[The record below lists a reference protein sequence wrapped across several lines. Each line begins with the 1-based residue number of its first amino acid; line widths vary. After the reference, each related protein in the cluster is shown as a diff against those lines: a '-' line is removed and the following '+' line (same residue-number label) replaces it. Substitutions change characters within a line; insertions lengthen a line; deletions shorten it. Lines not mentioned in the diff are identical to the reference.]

1 MQRTVD
7 ATCNANVHP
16 PVREDRHRS
25 CAPLVSRAASTR
37 RTLRG
42 PDRSLLTVQQD
53 TGALPGH
60 GGAQFELHRIHRCL
74 HIQHVC
80 FFPDRFAQFT
90 HSCLL
95 TIIRHRSTSD
105 TKIAQ
110 RSAAAYAASCK
121 RCGAGAS
128 RASCPTVAHA
138 ACSDVAVPWQVHH
151 GHHVR
156 SVDPARCD
164 QGQHSGRRSA
174 MGSSTAGCA
183 RHGRVR
189 SVMWALSMAA
199 HTCTHALL
207 SRRQT
212 HIRRVAHTLSAYKRL
227 CVATLAMQAA
237 RRHFEEFG
245 VISI

>member
-1 MQRTVD
+1 MLFERATFLVISHSTNKTHRDVHRFEKISNIIKQFKLSCRSFICSMEHCSMQRTVD

-90 HSCLL
+90 LSFLL
-95 TIIRHRSTSD
+95 TIIRHRSTSN

-164 QGQHSGRRSA
+164 EGQYSGPAVGRAIRTD
-174 MGSSTAGCA
+174 GSSN
-183 RHGRVR
+183 
-189 SVMWALSMAA
+189 
-199 HTCTHALL
+199 
-207 SRRQT
+207 RRMCKAWSY
-212 HIRRVAHTLSAYKRL
+212 V
-227 CVATLAMQAA
+227 
-237 RRHFEEFG
+237 
-245 VISI
+245 